1 MHEKR
6 HDSFFD
12 EDNEEAKAEKQLLT
26 MIPVYDKPV
35 AAALEVGSKV
45 KGKIIKITPES
56 VFVEIGGKNEA
67 VIESREMTKE
77 DGSLSVTVGDAI
89 EAYVISLKGGI
100 MLSTKLSSKAASDS
114 SLADIIN
121 AMNARLPVEGKVTGV
136 NKGGFNVKIMGQRA
150 FCPVSHI
157 DLKRVEDT
165 SAYLNRVFSFVIT
178 RVTENGRNIVV
189 SRLPL
194 LEEEMGSAL
203 DAIAG
208 NVASK
213 AVITGAIT
221 RIMPFG
227 LFVDIGGFE
236 GLVHIS
242 EVSWERAED
251 LSKSFAIGQSVDCV
265 VLGIEKKDP
274 LRQSKISLSLKQVNA
289 NPWTTVGSVFAAG
302 QSVPGKITRLASF
315 GAFVQL
321 IPGVEG
327 LIHISEMSWEK
338 KVRHP
343 SDVVSEGQA
352 VTVTILS
359 IDEAKHEISCSL
371 RDLAA
376 DPWNNIE
383 SRFATGMTVRGM
395 VAQSTKFGYF
405 IDLSPGITGLLPFG
419 NIAQDKKDTIKT
431 GGPLDVVIES
441 VDTERRR
448 ISLSFGT
455 SEEKSQAAEVKQYLS
470 SQAQQNPPQEARGT
484 EFGAALRS
492 ALEKKKP

>member
-26 MIPVYDKPV
+26 MIPGYDKPLS
-35 AAALEVGSKV
+35 APLEVGSKV
-45 KGKIIKITPES
+45 SGKIIKITVQN

-67 VIESREMTKE
+67 VIESRELAKE
-77 DGSLSVTVGDAI
+77 DGALSVNVGDTI
-89 EAYVISLKGGI
+89 EAYVISLKAGI
-100 MLSTKLSSKAASDS
+100 TLSTKLSSKASAES
-114 SLADIIN
+114 SVGDIIN

-157 DLKRVEDT
+157 DLKRVEDQNV
-165 SAYLNRVFSFVIT
+165 YLNRVFSFVIT

-194 LEEEMGSAL
+194 LEEEMGTRL
-203 DAIAG
+203 DAVVAG
-208 NVASK
+208 LAEKN
-213 AVITGAIT
+213 VITGTIT

-242 EVSWERAED
+242 EVSWERSED
-251 LSKSFAIGQSVDCV
+251 LSKSFEPGQKVECV
-265 VLGIEKKDP
+265 VLGIEKKEP
-274 LRQSKISLSLKQVNA
+274 LRQSRISLSLKQVLA
-289 NPWTTVGSVFAAG
+289 NPWTTVAATFSVG
-302 QSVPGKITRLASF
+302 QPVEGKITRLANF

-327 LIHISEMSWEK
+327 LIHVSEMSWEK

-359 IDEAKHEISCSL
+359 IDDAKHEIGCSL
-371 RDLAA
+371 KDLTL
-376 DPWNNIE
+376 DPWNNLE
-383 SRFATGMTVRGM
+383 SRFAQGVTIQGM
-395 VAQSTKFGYF
+395 VAQNTKFGYF
-405 IDLSPGITGLLPFG
+405 VDLAPGITGLLPFG
-419 NIAQDKKDTIKT
+419 SIALDKKESIKV
-431 GGPLDVVIES
+431 GGPLDVTVES
-441 VDTERRR
+441 IDSGRRR
-448 ISLSFGT
+448 ISLSLGK
-455 SEEKSQAAEVKQYLS
+455 SEEKAHAADVKQYLS
-470 SQAQQNPPQEARGT
+470 SQTPQKSQQMDT
-484 EFGAALRS
+484 DFGAALKS
-492 ALEKKKP
+492 ALEKKKA

>member
-12 EDNEEAKAEKQLLT
+12 EDNEEARAEKQLLT
-26 MIPVYDKPV
+26 MIPEYDKPMTTP
-35 AAALEVGSKV
+35 LEVGSKV
-45 KGKIIKITPES
+45 SGKIIKITPQN

-67 VIESREMTKE
+67 VIESRDVTKE
-77 DGSLSVTVGDAI
+77 DGSLSCNVGDTI
-89 EAYVISLKGGI
+89 EAYVVSLKGGI
-100 MLSTKLSSKAASDS
+100 TLSTKLSSKAAAES
-114 SLADIIN
+114 SLSDIIS

-136 NKGGFNVKIMGQRA
+136 NKGGFNVKIMGQKA

-194 LEEEMGSAL
+194 LEEEMATAL
-203 DAIAG
+203 DAVAAG
-208 NVASK
+208 IVSK
-213 AVITGAIT
+213 TVLQGTIT

-251 LSKSFAIGQSVDCV
+251 LSKSFTPGQKVECI
-265 VLGIEKKDP
+265 VLGVEKKEP
-274 LRQSKISLSLKQVNA
+274 LRQSRISLSLKKTLA
-289 NPWTTVGSVFAAG
+289 DPWTTVASVFSVG
-302 QSVPGKITRLASF
+302 QAVEGKITRLADF

-327 LIHISEMSWEK
+327 LIHVSEMSWEK

-343 SDVVSEGQA
+343 LDVVSQGQA

-359 IDEAKHEISCSL
+359 IDEARREIGCSL
-371 RDLAA
+371 KDLAH
-376 DPWNNIE
+376 DPWKDIE
-383 SRFATGMTVRGM
+383 SRVAPGSPAQGK
-395 VAQSTKFGYF
+395 VAQSTKYGYF
-405 IDLSPGITGLLPFG
+405 VDLAPGITGLLPFG
-419 NIAQDKKDTIKT
+419 NIAADRKDSIKV
-431 GGPLDVVIES
+431 GGELSVTIES
-441 VDTERRR
+441 VDRQRRR
-448 ISLSFGT
+448 VSLSYGT
-455 SEEKSQAAEVKQYLS
+455 SEEKSNAAEVNRYLDDLAG
-470 SQAQQNPPQEARGT
+470 QPPQPSGT
-484 EFGAALRS
+484 EFGAALKS
-492 ALEKKKP
+492 ALEKGKS